1 MAGDREVYHLMKDVR
16 DACSGMNEMMTAN
29 VGRLEGIQSRVLD
42 YFDTIETDGAA
53 QPAGFGMPVLAPFS
67 MLLSNPRRKGFL
79 LFVDGAITDSL
90 VLKLGRSMPQS
101 AFDGSTVILGGT
113 QFSSGP
119 SGQTVPRWPGAVY
132 GQWRVNAGTAR
143 VLMTEFF

>member
-16 DACSGMNEMMTAN
+16 DACSGMNVMMAAHA
-29 VGRLEGIQSRVLD
+29 GRLESIQSRVID
-42 YFDTIETDGAA
+42 YFDTVETDGAQ
-53 QPAGFGMPVLAPFS
+53 QPAGLGVAILTPFL
-67 MLLSNPRRKGFL
+67 MLLPNPRRKGFL

-101 AFDGSTVILGGT
+101 ASDGSTVLLGGS
-113 QFSSGP
+113 QFTSGP
-119 SGQTVPRWPGAVY
+119 AGQTVPRWPGSVY
-132 GQWRVNAGTAR
+132 GQWRVNAGTAK